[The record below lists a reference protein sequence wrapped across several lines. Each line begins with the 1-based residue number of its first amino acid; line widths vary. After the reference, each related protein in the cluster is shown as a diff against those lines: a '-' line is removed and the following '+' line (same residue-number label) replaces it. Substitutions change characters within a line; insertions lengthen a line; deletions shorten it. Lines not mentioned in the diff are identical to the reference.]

1 MFGGF
6 DFTIFGVSW
15 LAVGAILVALV
26 RKYLVVSEDGI
37 KLGTAGW
44 VVLGFFINSLYVNGA
59 WVLPAAP
66 EGWISLVLQ
75 AVIVFGAVL
84 GLAPG
89 TTAGRVYRGLLHR

>member
-6 DFTIFGVSW
+6 DYTIFGVSW

-26 RKYLVVSEDGI
+26 RKYAPAITEEAV
-37 KLGTAGW
+37 KLGAAGW

-59 WVLPAAP
+59 WVFPAAP
-66 EGWISLVLQ
+66 EGWASLVLQ

-89 TTAGRVYRGLLHR
+89 TTVGRAFRAFRR